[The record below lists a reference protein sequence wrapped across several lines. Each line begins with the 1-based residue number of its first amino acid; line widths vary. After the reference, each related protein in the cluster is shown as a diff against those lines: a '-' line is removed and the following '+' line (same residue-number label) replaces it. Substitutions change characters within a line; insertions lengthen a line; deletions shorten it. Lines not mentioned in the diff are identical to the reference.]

1 MSTPTQH
8 LTSTDI
14 ETMRDQLIMYKT
26 HLEHEEDYDLGTV
39 SGRYRP
45 THTELESYERF
56 RMWIQAAVKA
66 LDNLVKAFDCD
77 FRLMPTPAQ
86 IETFTP
92 LDTYLSSIEARA
104 KDKDDENDDC

>member
-1 MSTPTQH
+1 MNPTQH

-26 HLEHEEDYDLGTV
+26 HLEHEENYNLATG
-39 SGRYRP
+39 GKYRP
-45 THTELESYERF
+45 TDDELECNERF

-66 LDNLVKAFDCD
+66 LDNLVHAFDCD
-77 FRLMPTPAQ
+77 FHLMPTPAQ

-92 LDTYLSSIEARA
+92 
-104 KDKDDENDDC
+104 KDES